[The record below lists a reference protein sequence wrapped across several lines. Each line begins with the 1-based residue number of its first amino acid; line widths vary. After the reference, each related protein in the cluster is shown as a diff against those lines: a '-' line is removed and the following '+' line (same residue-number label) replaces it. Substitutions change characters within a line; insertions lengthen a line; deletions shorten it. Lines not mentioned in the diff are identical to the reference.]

1 MRIIN
6 NYTAN
11 QLRRY
16 KIIQR
21 AFGVI
26 IIVSIIFYII
36 ILVKYA
42 MNESTLSLVI
52 VFSVCM
58 TIWAVFHIL
67 FIILIQI
74 YTKNLEQRPMQKE
87 TKNVVD
93 QNLTEI
99 MLQSG
104 GSIFK
109 A

>member
-1 MRIIN
+1 
-6 NYTAN
+6 
-11 QLRRY
+11 
-16 KIIQR
+16 
-21 AFGVI
+21 
-26 IIVSIIFYII
+26 
-36 ILVKYA
+36 